1 MTSTPDPDALSRQ
14 IFVRHREPGH
24 VRFALPAELCSLPA
38 ASTIEAALR
47 RQDGVYRVT
56 IHAAER
62 KLSVFYDEHACDL
75 HAVARR
81 LFAALGELPAGDDA
95 TVVSSGEGLATPAAS
110 AKKRRAGGGLN
121 IEARAKRA
129 LHRMMQEMARHP
141 QLRGVQARVQP
152 ILESALT
159 EKAIINFLNDLLAF
173 YLIRV
178 HWDLITQRW
187 LREPLKFRYAWL
199 TIFYL
204 VFLLVR
210 YRKSG
215 DGK

>member
-1 MTSTPDPDALSRQ
+1 MTATPDPDALSRQ
-14 IFVRHREPGH
+14 IVVRYRDPGH
-24 VRFALPAELCSLPA
+24 VRFALPAELCSLA
-38 ASTIEAALR
+38 AANAIETALR

-56 IHAAER
+56 IHADER

-75 HAVARR
+75 HSVARR
-81 LFAALGELPAGDDA
+81 LFAALGELPAGDDTVTMAAARAAPTA
-95 TVVSSGEGLATPAAS
+95 TIRRAS
-110 AKKRRAGGGLN
+110 AGLN
-121 IEARAKRA
+121 IEARARRA
-129 LHRMMQEMARHP
+129 LRRVMQEMSRHP
-141 QLRGVQARVQP
+141 QLRGVQERVQP
-152 ILESALT
+152 MLESALT
-159 EKAIINFLNDLLAF
+159 EQAIINFLNDLLAF

-210 YRKSG
+210 YRKTG
-215 DGK
+215 TGK

>member
-1 MTSTPDPDALSRQ
+1 MTAAPDPDALSRQ
-14 IFVRHREPGH
+14 IVVRYRDPGH
-24 VRFALPAELCSLPA
+24 VRFALPAELCSLA
-38 ASTIEAALR
+38 AANVIETALR

-62 KLSVFYDEHACDL
+62 KLSVFYDEHVCDL
-75 HAVARR
+75 HAVACR
-81 LFAALGELPAGDDA
+81 LFAALGELPTGDDTA
-95 TVVSSGEGLATPAAS
+95 TMAAPEDLVTAAPPAKTRYAS
-110 AKKRRAGGGLN
+110 AGLN
-121 IEARAKRA
+121 IEARARRA
-129 LHRMMQEMARHP
+129 LRRVMQEMSRHP
-141 QLRGVQARVQP
+141 QLRGVQERVQP
-152 ILESALT
+152 MLESALT
-159 EKAIINFLNDLLAF
+159 EQAIINFLNDLLAF

-210 YRKSG
+210 YRKTG
-215 DGK
+215 TGK

>member
-1 MTSTPDPDALSRQ
+1 MTAAPDPDALSRQ
-14 IFVRHREPGH
+14 IVVRYRDPGH
-24 VRFALPAELCSLPA
+24 VRFALPAELCSLA
-38 ASTIEAALR
+38 AANAIETALR

-81 LFAALGELPAGDDA
+81 LFAALGELPAGDDTA
-95 TVVSSGEGLATPAAS
+95 TLAAAS
-110 AKKRRAGGGLN
+110 AAPPATIRRASAGLN
-121 IEARAKRA
+121 IEVRARRA
-129 LHRMMQEMARHP
+129 LRRVMQEMSRHP
-141 QLRGVQARVQP
+141 QLRGVQERVQP
-152 ILESALT
+152 MLESALT
-159 EKAIINFLNDLLAF
+159 EQAIINFLNDLLAF

-210 YRKSG
+210 YRKTG
-215 DGK
+215 TGR